1 LQKKQIFLKPLS
13 DDIIKMIVKL
23 LVDGGEM
30 KPSPAISQ
38 KLGPLGINLGKIMQ
52 DVNKST
58 ASFKGMKVPV
68 VLDIDTKTKNFKVEV
83 QTPPASELIKKE
95 ISAEKGS
102 GTPNTIKIGNLAIEQ
117 IVAIAKVKQQGM
129 LVNDFKSAVNSI
141 LGTCVSL
148 GILVDNKDPK
158 EIIQEI
164 DSNEEYAEIISRQA
178 TEVSEEKRKAL
189 NEYFAKVKAKQDE
202 FLKKKAEEEAA
213 KEAEKAAAAATAPAP
228 AAGTPGAAKTA
239 APAPEAKKAP
249 EKAEKK

>member
-1 LQKKQIFLKPLS
+1 
-13 DDIIKMIVKL
+13 MIVKL

-117 IVAIAKVKQQGM
+117 IVSIAKIKQQGM
-129 LVNDFKSAVNSI
+129 LVNNFKSAVNSI

-148 GILVDNKDPK
+148 GIIVDNKDPK

-164 DSNEEYAEIISRQA
+164 DSNAEYAEIINKQI

-189 NEYFAKVKAKQDE
+189 DEYFTKVKAKQDE

-228 AAGTPGAAKTA
+228 AAGTPGAAKA
-239 APAPEAKKAP
+239 VPAPEAKKAP